1 MMASPATSA
10 KMRKRGPSVS
20 ERRRAEE
27 AALHFQSLATNKS
40 LDDVADS
47 EARGSTGAAVE
58 AQTATGGKSQKSGM
72 VLARAQLTASAN
84 GVIAARDRQN
94 ALLSKGSYREAE
106 KVAREAPVGTLAI
119 KDMPKRKD
127 AKSAEEQAQFK
138 QKYRAWM
145 RASLSSKVRIG
156 SRRW

>member
-1 MMASPATSA
+1 MIASPALSA
-10 KMRKRGPSVS
+10 KNRKRGPTVS
-20 ERRRAEE
+20 ERLRAED
-27 AALHFQSLATNKS
+27 AAWLSDYDATADVV
-40 LDDVADS
+40 LDR
-47 EARGSTGAAVE
+47 RGSDSQGTGGGAVKV
-58 AQTATGGKSQKSGM
+58 TSTGGKSRKSGM
-72 VLARAQLTASAN
+72 VLARAQLAAAAN

-94 ALLSKGSYREAE
+94 ALLSKGTYRKAE
-106 KVAREAPVGTLAI
+106 GVAREAPVGTLAV

>member
-1 MMASPATSA
+1 
-10 KMRKRGPSVS
+10 
-20 ERRRAEE
+20 
-27 AALHFQSLATNKS
+27 
-40 LDDVADS
+40 
-47 EARGSTGAAVE
+47 
-58 AQTATGGKSQKSGM
+58 M